1 MPIEWRLA
9 YWLEKRGMTA
19 YQLAQA
25 MGVKHAT
32 VYRLAKRETVTRIR
46 GDTLAAICATL
57 KVTPGQL
64 MRVRD

>member
-9 YWLEKRGMTA
+9 YWLEKRGVTA
-19 YQLAQA
+19 YELAQR

-32 VYRLAKRETVTRIR
+32 VYRLAKRDTLTRIR
-46 GDTLAAICATL
+46 GDTLAAICAAL
-57 KVTPGQL
+57 KVKPGDL